1 MVDAIEAEILELLE
15 SREDPLLSWG
25 VVDGG
30 FTYAELCNH
39 VGNVLSA
46 HQDPTSPEDVIDEL
60 RQKGMLYEDHSIGQP
75 RWRTRNGEGLRLL
88 ARMRQIFPNGGQNPQ
103 DAWRQGTSL
112 VADFR
117 YARRARAYP
126 KRDRARQEAVDGL
139 EGASEVYRRVVDAMT
154 LRGSKH
160 AELSGFQ
167 VRATRQV
174 LTALREKISTATV
187 VGAGTG
193 SGKTMAFYLPAFA
206 HLAALRDASSWTRA
220 LAVYPRNELLK
231 DQLNTA
237 FVTACRLDQLWRET
251 NKRPMTIGVLNKD
264 TPNKSANILDKRSYY
279 ASWTRGPRGFRCPQ
293 FTCPG
298 DGYSPCGGDLFWSE
312 KDIRADVELLTCG
325 TCNRG
330 FDNTVL
336 VLTRKRMGTRPP
348 DLLFTTTEGLNRGLS
363 NLALRKLFGIDVAKK
378 PRLMLLDEIHTY
390 SGTTGAQ
397 AAMVLRRWHH
407 ALQSPV
413 TFVGLSA
420 TLSNPV
426 RHMADLT
433 GVEDGLV
440 TNIEPAPEEMEY
452 EGAEYLVALRSDP
465 TSGASVLSTTIQTAM
480 LLPRILDSPSSRLSK
495 GLLGTKAFV
504 FTDDLD
510 VTNRLFFYLLDAE
523 GQRYRN
529 RKREQFKEPLAAL
542 RAPGQHNP
550 SDKRRAGQSWDLPL
564 DLGHPLNHKGL
575 TVSRT
580 TSQDS
585 GVDAESQLVVAT
597 ASLEVG
603 FDDPAVGAVLQH
615 KAPRGVAP
623 FLQRKGRAGR
633 NRGMRPYT
641 VVVLSDY
648 GRDRAA
654 YEAWDTLFDPVLP
667 ELVLPIRNRAV
678 LRMQA
683 TLAMLDWLAEQLRP
697 KHPYAHMWRDLK
709 GLTDPK
715 YPDNRKVQQT
725 AADVL
730 ELLLH
735 DQALQRSL
743 RLWVEGALQISEK
756 LAAEI
761 LWHPPRPV
769 VLAAVPAL
777 LRRLRSEWA
786 VASSDMLITGKD
798 VMGGTPLPDFFP
810 ENLFSEL
817 ALPEGQVTVPSQS
830 NKPQEREKNAM
841 GMAQM
846 LREFAPGRVSRRFAT
861 HILEHRHWIPIPFD
875 QRETVVALDSVL
887 ELHHREEV
895 ATVEIEGTPTAIP
908 VVRPDQVALSLA
920 PGDLKDS
927 SNAVMVWRSEF
938 LERGRGL
945 VARIPSSDL
954 IGRILPEAR
963 FFLHA
968 QNSHVEVRRVAIE
981 SEANLLFSPN
991 NEARVTTRFSLDG
1004 EQIGLGA
1011 VYDVDGLRLK
1021 VNLPQE
1027 FSPPEE
1033 VDASLRSA
1041 WFQYLMTSDEALLE
1055 QANKFQLEWL
1065 HQTVECMLL
1074 MSAVTSGTSLPEA
1087 YQKVRNS
1094 FAARLSETL
1103 HAMFRSPDVEDTGN
1117 TTITRV
1123 GGRLNALLSD
1133 QKVINRLDHLTEQVW
1148 NPDPERFH
1156 SWLRQRVLAT
1166 LGQAALWAARDIC
1179 PEHDPD
1185 GIIVDVE
1192 PGYSPDGNPRRDEV
1206 WLTESSVGGGGF
1218 IEALASRV
1226 RPDPRR
1232 FLRLVSRALQPSSTE
1247 LLDAHLRRI
1256 VRYIT
1261 TNSDWS
1267 DLVSDYRGS
1276 ATQEKRVANLNR
1288 IRAQLRTSGIQGA
1301 EQTVVSGLANRLLRP
1316 GSNSQTDQA
1325 LRTIVD
1331 EWEAAEKRLGLEI
1344 SPRTWAYLM
1353 RDRQDLAPGLSLAAG
1368 AGERQRIDAVQS
1380 LLWPRGWAVRANA
1393 LQSWNPYA
1401 DNLPAAADLVRGL
1414 FTATAETIDVTLP
1427 GADGLVRT
1435 RLADHGSAQLAAR
1448 PEDAAALANMLVD
1461 LSVHA
1466 VETDFLQVHP
1476 RIVEIDHRPDGSI
1489 VASLELAEVAA

>member
-1 MVDAIEAEILELLE
+1 MIRAVEAEILELLE

-30 FTYAELCNH
+30 FTYAELLSR
-39 VGNVLSA
+39 VEGVLSTY
-46 HQDPTSPEDVIDEL
+46 QDPTPPEDVIDGL
-60 RQKGMLYEDHSIGQP
+60 QQKGMLHEDRSAAP
-75 RWRTRNGEGLRLL
+75 PLWRTRNGEGLRLL
-88 ARMRQIFPNGGQNPQ
+88 ARMRQIFPNGSQ
-103 DAWRQGTSL
+103 DRQEAWRQGTTL

-126 KRDRARQEAVDGL
+126 KRDRARQEAVEGFDGVP
-139 EGASEVYRRVVDAMT
+139 EIYQQVVDAMT
-154 LRGSKH
+154 LRGSRH

-174 LTALREKISTATV
+174 LTALRERISTATV

-206 HLAALRDASSWTRA
+206 HLADLRDSSAWTRA

-237 FVTACRLDQLWRET
+237 FATARRLDQLWRSV

-264 TPNKSANILDKRSYY
+264 TPHNPSNILDQRSFY

-312 KDIRADVELLTCG
+312 ADIRERVERLSCG
-325 TCNRG
+325 TCSRV
-330 FDNTVL
+330 FDDAVL
-336 VLTRKRMGTRPP
+336 VLTRNRMGTRPP

-363 NLALRKLFGIDVAKK
+363 NLALRKLFGIGVPKK

-407 ALQSPV
+407 ALRSPV

-433 GVEDGLV
+433 GIEDGLV
-440 TNIEPAPEEMEY
+440 TSIEPAPEEMEY

-465 TSGASVLSTTIQTAM
+465 TSGVSVLSTTIQTAM
-480 LLPRILDSPSSRLSK
+480 LLPRILDSPRSRPSK

-523 GQRYRN
+523 GQRYRD
-529 RKREQFKEPLAAL
+529 RRQEQFKEPLAAL
-542 RAPGQHNP
+542 RLPGQNNVA
-550 SDKRRAGQSWDLPL
+550 DKRRAGQSWDLPR
-564 DLGHPLNHKGL
+564 DLGHPLSGRGL

-697 KHPYAHMWRDLK
+697 KYPRAHMWRDLK
-709 GLTDPK
+709 GLTNPK
-715 YPDNRKVQQT
+715 YPDNRKVQEA

-730 ELLLH
+730 AQLL
-735 DQALQRSL
+735 DEPALQRSL

-756 LAAEI
+756 LAAEV

-786 VASSDMLITGKD
+786 VASSGVFTTGKD

-830 NKPQEREKNAM
+830 GRTQEREKNAM

-861 HILEHRHWIPIPFD
+861 HILEHRHWIPVPFG

-895 ATVEIEGTPTAIP
+895 ATVEIGGMPTAIP

-920 PGDLKDS
+920 PRELKDS

-938 LERGRGL
+938 IERGRGL
-945 VARIPSSDL
+945 GARIPSSDL
-954 IGRILPEAR
+954 IGRLVPEAR

-981 SEANLLFSPN
+981 SEANLLLST
-991 NEARVTTRFSLDG
+991 NEARVTARFSLDG
-1004 EQIGLGA
+1004 ERIGLGA

-1021 VNLPQE
+1021 IDLPDE
-1027 FSPPEE
+1027 LSPPEE
-1033 VDASLRSA
+1033 VNASLRSA
-1041 WFQYLMTSDEALLE
+1041 WFQHLMTTDEALLE
-1055 QANKFQLEWL
+1055 QANRFQLEWL

-1074 MSAVTSGTSLPEA
+1074 MSAVTGGTSLPEA
-1087 YQKVRNS
+1087 YRKVRGS
-1094 FAARLSETL
+1094 FADRLSETL

-1117 TTITRV
+1117 ATITRV
-1123 GGRLNALLSD
+1123 GSRLNALLSD
-1133 QKVINRLDHLTEQVW
+1133 QKVIDRLDQLTDQVW
-1148 NPDPERFH
+1148 NPDPEHFQ

-1179 PEHDPD
+1179 PEHDAD
-1185 GIIVDVE
+1185 GIMVDVE
-1192 PGYSPDGNPRRDEV
+1192 PGYSPDAKPRHGEV

-1218 IEALASRV
+1218 IEALAARV

-1232 FLRLVSRALQPSSTE
+1232 LLRLISRAVQPSSTE

-1256 VRYIT
+1256 VRYVAEGSEWT
-1261 TNSDWS
+1261 
-1267 DLVSDYRGS
+1267 DLVSDYRDS
-1276 ATQEKRVANLNR
+1276 ATQEKRVANLAR

-1316 GSNSQTDQA
+1316 GSTPQTDQA

-1331 EWEAAEKRLGLEI
+1331 EWEAAEQRLGLEI

-1353 RDRQDLAPGLSLAAG
+1353 RERHNLDPGLNLAGG
-1368 AGERQRIDAVQS
+1368 ASERQRIDAVQS
-1380 LLWPRGWAVRANA
+1380 LLWPRGWAVRANT

-1401 DNLPAAADLVRGL
+1401 DNPPAAAELVRGL
-1414 FTATAETIDVTLP
+1414 LTPTAETIDVTLP
-1427 GADGLVRT
+1427 DADSLVRR
-1435 RLADHGSAQLAAR
+1435 RLADHGSVQLAAR
-1448 PEDAAALANMLVD
+1448 PEDAPVLASMLVD
-1461 LSVHA
+1461 LSIHA

-1476 RIVEIDHRPDGSI
+1476 RVVEIDHRPDGSI
-1489 VASLELAEVAA
+1489 VASLELAEVSA